1 MNYHKDITFI
11 YTGKQK
17 ILETR
22 FIIIL
27 ALLKW
32 SGIVQPAMSQDVPV
46 LYYFYYSIILAFL
59 KPGRYGAKTNWDM
72 EERIT
77 ARGIYGLKYEEPCI

>member
-1 MNYHKDITFI
+1 MNYSEDITFI
-11 YTGKQK
+11 HTGKQK
-17 ILETR
+17 ILVTH
-22 FIIIL
+22 FIIL

-77 ARGIYGLKYEEPCI
+77 AYGIYGLKYEEPCI